1 MQRQL
6 HNPANWTN
14 IVFLVPWP
22 VRPGRR
28 FEGIRRKATLPH
40 HRLIHPRA
48 LWALLLIVTGIA
60 VTPAAAP
67 AAPSIADLRAKVA
80 QIQAEV
86 AAIDHQVGS
95 AAEAYNGAVYRL
107 DQIHTRIRSNG
118 ATLRKARRDLVS
130 ARSILG
136 DRLRAAYMQPPP
148 SRIQLILSSGSV
160 SSYLSGTEA
169 LERASSQDANIVRS
183 VQALRRRTVVA
194 RRDLLTDQTKA
205 NTEVSGRQR
214 QRDIVTGLLRQR
226 QAVLSGAK
234 GRLGAVLEQERARER
249 REAEAERRRA
259 LERVRT
265 TSNSSPASA
274 ADSGGGGS
282 STPAS
287 AGVVSGAGSAAN
299 AQAARIAMKYVGVP
313 YVWGGATPQGFDCSG
328 LASYAYA
335 KVGKS
340 VPHYTGA
347 IWAAFPRVTGPL
359 QPGDMVF
366 FRGLG
371 HMGIYIGGGQMVQAP
386 RTGDFVKISAM
397 ASRSDFVGAVRP

>member
-1 MQRQL
+1 M
-6 HNPANWTN
+6 
-14 IVFLVPWP
+14 
-22 VRPGRR
+22 
-28 FEGIRRKATLPH
+28 
-40 HRLIHPRA
+40 
-48 LWALLLIVTGIA
+48 LLLVVTSIA
-60 VTPAAAP
+60 VTPATAS
-67 AAPSIADLRAKVA
+67 AAPSIADLRAKVT

-95 AAEAYNGAVYRL
+95 AAEAYNGAIYRL
-107 DQIHTRIRSNG
+107 DQIHTRIRANG
-118 ATLRKARRDLVS
+118 AALRNARRDLAS

-136 DRLRAAYMQPPP
+136 ERLRAAYMQPPP

-160 SSYLSGTEA
+160 SSFLSGTEA
-169 LERASSQDANIVRS
+169 LERASSQDANVVRS

-194 RRDLLTDQTKA
+194 RRDLLADQGKA
-205 NTEVSGRQR
+205 RTEVTGRQR
-214 QRDIVTGLLRQR
+214 QRDVVTGLLRQR
-226 QAVLSGAK
+226 QAVLSSAK
-234 GRLGAVLEQERARER
+234 GRLGALLEQERARER
-249 REAEAERRRA
+249 REAEAQRRQA

-265 TSNSSPASA
+265 TTSSSRPASGGN
-274 ADSGGGGS
+274 SGGRGS
-282 STPAS
+282 SVPAS
-287 AGVVSGAGSAAN
+287 AGVVSGAGSSAN
-299 AQAARIAMKYVGVP
+299 AQAARIAMQYVGVP
-313 YVWGGATPQGFDCSG
+313 YVWGGATPSGFDCSG